1 MDVARTTIAVAG
13 SGDDAEQAARA
24 LRGVDGVEVTRIS
37 GASEEELLEQLSR
50 GELDAIAFVTPA
62 ADLAGSLRRTLMANR
77 HAMVI
82 GPAAL
87 SAKQL
92 LSLDELARRR
102 SRVVCFDAGYGGD
115 ERVAFVRKMTASP
128 GALWRPR
135 YVRATRAG
143 ADERGIDELAI
154 GEIACVLSIMGAQP
168 SRVSAVAP
176 RIDDETGDVGAMMLT
191 MTFDGGPVATV
202 DVSVIEP
209 MPRREIVVACEGRTV
224 VLDAF
229 DARTPLQ
236 IQAVGRYVGPQAGHA
251 WSETVTEYP
260 APAARDRLAASAEA
274 FVTAVRA
281 RDLEAVNL
289 RGMAHAA
296 LVLETA
302 RESIARG
309 GEMLDVAPDTGRRPD
324 LQVIVGGGKREGGG
338 APPELTVVR
347 GTR

>member
-13 SGDDAEQAARA
+13 SGDDAEQASRA
-24 LRGVDGVEVTRIS
+24 LRGVDGVEVTRIT

-50 GELDAIAFVTPA
+50 GDLDAMAFVTPA
-62 ADLAGSLRRTLMANR
+62 SDLGGSLRRTLMANL

-102 SRVVCFDAGYGGD
+102 SRVVCFDSGYEGD

-135 YVRATRAG
+135 YVRATRTG
-143 ADERGIDELAI
+143 SDERAIDELAI

-176 RIDDETGDVGAMMLT
+176 RIDDETGHAGAMMVT

-209 MPRREIVVACEGRTV
+209 MPRREIVVACEGRTI

-229 DARTPLQ
+229 DARTPLE
-236 IQAVGRYVGPQAGHA
+236 IQAVGRYVGPQSGHA

-260 APAARDRLAASAEA
+260 VPASRDGLAASADA
-274 FVTAVRA
+274 FVQAVRA
-281 RDLEAVNL
+281 RDAEAINL
-289 RGMAHAA
+289 REMAHAA

-309 GEMLDVAPDTGRRPD
+309 GEMLDVALDVARRPE
-324 LQVIVGGGKREGGG
+324 LQVIRGGGKREEGG
-338 APPELTVVR
+338 APPELTLVQGQR
-347 GTR
+347 